1 MSQSNVERL
10 FTAIINNDPTSVED
24 IIPRTN
30 VEHFLKECVDKVDC
44 GHCPAPLSRMDVLLE
59 TLRDKLINSG
69 SGGKTEQH
77 KTVNITAN
85 GTTEVFPDEGKT
97 LSGVTVNTSVVA
109 DSKLLKTLS
118 TSSNGTISLKAEDF
132 VGITSLRPRA
142 FTYASCLKS
151 VEFPNTL
158 TELKG
163 YMFQNCEWLE
173 EVYIPDS
180 ITAIGDYAFCNCTR
194 LKKIRLPVGLTQMNP
209 ALLEYTA
216 LESLDIPNTVTE
228 IGSYAIKGISE
239 LTNLIIPENVTKIGS
254 YALESIGSATNKA
267 TITMLRTTP
276 PSIQSNT
283 FRTPYL
289 NQIIVPVGCGDAYK
303 TATNWA
309 TYADY
314 IVEAAE

>member
-85 GTTEVFPDEGKT
+85 GTTEVLPDENKT

-109 DSKLLKTLS
+109 ESKLPQMV
-118 TSSNGTISLKAEDF
+118 SNDT
-132 VGITSLRPRA
+132 A
-142 FTYASCLKS
+142 FD
-151 VEFPNTL
+151 L
-158 TELKG
+158 TAADLAG
-163 YMFQNCEWLE
+163 
-173 EVYIPDS
+173 
-180 ITAIGDYAFCNCTR
+180 
-194 LKKIRLPVGLTQMNP
+194 
-209 ALLEYTA
+209 
-216 LESLDIPNTVTE
+216 
-228 IGSYAIKGISE
+228 
-239 LTNLIIPENVTKIGS
+239 VTKIGEYAFFNS
-254 YALESIGSATNKA
+254 KLSGIEIPNNTTSIEKYAFANCTSLTSVTLPDSVTIIGTNAFDECTSLTSITIPDSVTNIGTYALRIGDSTNKA

-283 FRTPYL
+283 FNASYL

-309 TYADY
+309 TFADY

>member
-85 GTTEVFPDEGKT
+85 GTTEVLPDENKT

-109 DSKLLKTLS
+109 DSKLLKTLV

-132 VGITSLRPRA
+132 VGITSLRARA

-163 YMFQNCEWLE
+163 YMFQNCQWLE

-180 ITAIGDYAFCNCTR
+180 ITAIGDCAFENCTR
-194 LKKIRLPVGLTQMNP
+194 LKKIRLPVGLTKMNTF
-209 ALLEYTA
+209 LLSYTA

-228 IGSYAIKGISE
+228 IGSYAMQGISE
-239 LTNLIIPENVTKIGS
+239 LTNLIIPENVTKIGND
-254 YALESIGSATNKA
+254 ALQIGSATNKA

-276 PSIQSNT
+276 PSIQSRT
-283 FRTPYL
+283 FNASYL

-309 TYADY
+309 TFADY